1 MITAGSNNG
10 AKCILV
16 VDDEPSIVGAIAASL
31 RCSGLHVDE
40 ATCGQAALESAKAR
54 PPHLTV
60 LDTTLPDFDSLELA
74 RRLRAFGIEGPV
86 LFLAAHGSIR
96 AGVAGLSVGPN
107 DYLTKP
113 FALADLVTRVH
124 ALLLRAG
131 VERQEDQRLRFA
143 DVEMDEGTR
152 QVRRAGAP
160 IRLNAMEYNLL
171 RFFLLNPH
179 RVLSKMEIVDHVWRY
194 DFRGDTSIVE
204 SYVGYLRKKLNPHGP
219 QLIHTILRVG
229 YILRDACA

>member
-74 RRLRAFGIEGPV
+74 RRLRAFGI
-86 LFLAAHGSIR
+86 A
-96 AGVAGLSVGPN
+96 
-107 DYLTKP
+107 
-113 FALADLVTRVH
+113 FALSCGPRL
-124 ALLLRAG
+124 
-131 VERQEDQRLRFA
+131 DQSR
-143 DVEMDEGTR
+143 G
-152 QVRRAGAP
+152 RRALGGAR
-160 IRLNAMEYNLL
+160 RLSDQA
-171 RFFLLNPH
+171 FC
-179 RVLSKMEIVDHVWRY
+179 S
-194 DFRGDTSIVE
+194 G
-204 SYVGYLRKKLNPHGP
+204 
-219 QLIHTILRVG
+219 
-229 YILRDACA
+229 